1 MSIITDQ
8 LDPITKRYQAGSAKV
23 RTASEKD
30 IKSKKALPSLYN
42 PSSREKDVREQIL
55 KDFRLGWQT
64 MFLPRPEFN
73 DLSLYQR
80 HTVDMLAFNTY
91 QENDGQNAEEDRLG
105 GWKSNAVRPII
116 RNKAISMAAHRTAR
130 LTVPKVFAY
139 NNQDEEQEDS
149 AKVMGYLLD
158 WAKDQANYSHQALYR
173 EIQAIYSP
181 ISWGLTE
188 YIKNYREVK
197 DTQNADGTWNYI
209 EIEDED
215 ESGFK
220 HTPISTDQVFF
231 ANFFEKDAQK
241 QDFLLIRRIISYDQ
255 AQTKYG
261 KMKNWD
267 YVKPGIIITMSDAN
281 NGFYQVYDPHM
292 RDQDV
297 EEIIYWRKKGRV
309 IKDVRLIMVNGVVL
323 GDYDAP
329 NPRID
334 HQYPLDAYY
343 YLPINERCIA
353 GKSLVFS
360 MQSDANIVS
369 TLYQLAIDGAVL
381 NQMPPTITTGSD
393 KVGGDVFVPGYNM
406 AFSEADVEIKPIRV
420 ADGNSLAAT
429 MNMLTKVEASVSESS
444 QDPLQQGQDNSGP
457 GNPST
462 AYAISRIEQNA
473 ATVLGFS
480 MKFTAQHAINF
491 GNLLVSD
498 ILQYITVAEAEK
510 ITEDG
515 GLLYRTFF
523 QKEPGTSGKNN
534 KIQFDANL
542 PDTMPSDMSDDM
554 KQDMAW
560 DILIAQGGIKSSTRL
575 WKVNPILFRDYK
587 YKFLVDS
594 DVMNPRSSDLERAFD
609 LETYDRA
616 IASPVADQQMIYKDL
631 LMASNPKTAR
641 DPSAYVSKTPPQQPG
656 QVPGGQVSTPP
667 PAPGRSSPLAA
678 ITGGNPINKAK

>member
-8 LDPITKRYQAGSAKV
+8 LDPVTKRYQANSAKV
-23 RTASEKD
+23 RTASEQD
-30 IKSKKALPSLYN
+30 IKNKKATPSLYTPN
-42 PSSREKDVREQIL
+42 QREQDVRAQIL

-64 MFLPRPEFN
+64 MYLPRVEFN
-73 DLSLYQR
+73 DLSLFQR

-91 QENDGQNAEEDRLG
+91 QENDGQSAAEDRLG
-105 GWKSNAVRPII
+105 GWRSNVVKPIV

-139 NNQDEEQEDS
+139 NNQNEEQEDS
-149 AKVMGYLLD
+149 AKVMSYLLD
-158 WAKDQANYSHQALYR
+158 WAKEQANYSHQALYR

-188 YIKNYREVK
+188 YVQSYKELK
-197 DTQNADGTWNYI
+197 DTQNADGSWTYKT
-209 EIEDED
+209 IEDQD

-231 ANFFEKDAQK
+231 ANFYEKDAQK
-241 QDFLLIRRIISYDQ
+241 QDFLLIRRIISFDQ

-261 KMKNWD
+261 SMRNWE
-267 YVKPGIIITMSDAN
+267 YVKPGIQITMNDAN

-292 RDQDV
+292 RGEDV

-309 IKDVRLIMVNGVVL
+309 IKDCKIIMVNGVII
-323 GDYDAP
+323 GDCDAA
-329 NPRID
+329 NPRAD
-334 HQYPLDAYY
+334 HQYPLDVYY

-353 GKSLVFS
+353 GKSLVFA

-369 TLYQLAIDGAVL
+369 TLYQLAIDGAIL
-381 NQMPPTITTGSD
+381 NQMPPTVTTGSD
-393 KVGGDVFVPGYNM
+393 KVGGDLFVPGLNL
-406 AFSEADVEIKPIRV
+406 AFSENDVEVKPIRV
-420 ADGNSLAAT
+420 SDGNSLAAT

-444 QDPLQQGQDNSGP
+444 QDALSQGLDQPGK

-462 AYAISRIEQNA
+462 AYEISRIEQNA
-473 ATVLGFS
+473 STVLGFS

-498 ILQYITVAEAEK
+498 ILQYMTVAQAEE

-523 QKEPGTSGKNN
+523 QNEPGAAGKTN

-542 PDTMPSDMSDDM
+542 PDTLPQDMADDQ
-554 KQDMAW
+554 KNEMAW
-560 DILIAQGGIKSSTRL
+560 DILIAQGGIKSNTRL
-575 WKVNPILFRDYK
+575 YKVNPVLFRDYK
-587 YKFLVDS
+587 YKFLVDA
-594 DVMNPRSSDLERAFD
+594 DVLNPRSSDLERAFD

-616 IASPVADQQMIYKDL
+616 IASPVANQETLYKDL
-631 LMASNPKTAR
+631 LMSSNPKTAR
-641 DPSAYVSKTPPQQPG
+641 DPDAYVSKTPPAPTPTTG
-656 QVPGGQVSTPP
+656 QSGKP
-667 PAPGRSSPLAA
+667 SPIAA
-678 ITGGNPINKAK
+678 MASANPLNKTQ